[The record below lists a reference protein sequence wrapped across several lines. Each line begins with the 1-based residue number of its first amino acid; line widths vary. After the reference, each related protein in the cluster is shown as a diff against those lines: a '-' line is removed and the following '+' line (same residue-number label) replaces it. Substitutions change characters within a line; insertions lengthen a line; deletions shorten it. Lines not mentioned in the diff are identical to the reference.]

1 MNKDNWESIM
11 ESIPEDA
18 EGIEIFQGA
27 KWDELDD
34 IKKTDQNDEIQLM
47 QKEGLQD
54 RTVLIPIINEDKMKA
69 FLENNIRIEDVPDY
83 KLDIDKITYDEDR
96 FLYSVQLK
104 DGGHFTTMPEIRP
117 SNNEYDYETYRIYFD
132 KIPEYLML
140 HDKLESDDLHIRFD
154 AKDLEVKGNFKY
166 YQIVDRDFDKE
177 PSAELEAKTT
187 QNMANE
193 SFLDAKNH
201 LKDQVENLDPSTI
214 SKEDI
219 QELLTNHLEN
229 VEKILAGYNQKKA
242 QGIPWKE
249 RFNSYK
255 NDLKKSYTR
264 FKESVRDK
272 ISEKIQAL
280 KDAPANLKNKAK
292 NKIIDGVV
300 SVNNKIVEKTNNFT
314 QKIEGKRP
322 EKQPKSKIIDD
333 YKTEYKKHLVNN
345 FMGNEFQ
352 NEVNKILINSLD
364 SQLTNKPH
372 LSLRLRQEALNELNN
387 EVLKGKAEN
396 LNVDIP
402 RFKAYLEDKSGLLTH
417 GLMHFEEFQQ
427 KELLTEDLKFNM
439 YQEPEKKIGQN
450 EKVAEIGGQ
459 TNNNIETKAKE
470 VIEKYINNINDER
483 NKRWE
488 GVEGYK
494 FQSGKVDKE
503 LNTLTLKYEMNAY
516 DQKFFNVNLKN
527 GDTKEIDRW
536 VEDEK
541 GNWKSKEE
549 VVDHFNI
556 HTVFNENDKTENFQ
570 TEQEEELEI

>member
-1 MNKDNWESIM
+1 MNKENWESIM
-11 ESIPEDA
+11 EAIPEDA

-54 RTVLIPIINEDKMKA
+54 GTVLIPIINEDKMKA

-96 FLYSVQLK
+96 FLYSVQLT

-166 YQIVDRDFDKE
+166 YQIVDRNFDKE

-229 VEKILAGYNQKKA
+229 AEKILAGYNQKKA

-387 EVLKGKAEN
+387 EVLKGKADN

-439 YQEPEKKIGQN
+439 YQEPEKKI
-450 EKVAEIGGQ
+450 EKNDNGSVKETNSEVEI
-459 TNNNIETKAKE
+459 KAKE
-470 VIEKYINNINDER
+470 MLEKYFNNLDLQE
-483 NKRWE
+483 KE
-488 GVEGYK
+488 KYK
-494 FQSGKVDKE
+494 FDSAKLDKE
-503 LNTLTLKYEMNAY
+503 TNKLTLIYDSIRDRGYTSKYLEA
-516 DQKFFNVNLKN
+516 DLKS
-527 GDTKEIDRW
+527 GEAKEIDKW

-541 GNWKSKEE
+541 GHWVTKSN
-549 VVDHFNI
+549 VTNTFNI
-556 HTVFNENDKTENFQ
+556 YSQFNEKDNSNNLHAEK
-570 TEQEEELEI
+570 EEELER

>member
-1 MNKDNWESIM
+1 MNKENWESIM
-11 ESIPEDA
+11 EAIPEDA

-54 RTVLIPIINEDKMKA
+54 GTVLIPIINEDKMKS

-83 KLDIDKITYDEDR
+83 RLEIEKITYDEDR
-96 FLYSVQLK
+96 LFYSVQLK
-104 DGGHFTTMPEIRP
+104 DGGHFNTGPEMNPI
-117 SNNEYDYETYRIYFD
+117 NNEYEYETYRIYFD
-132 KIPEYLML
+132 KIPEHLMF
-140 HDKLESDDLHIRFD
+140 HGKLESDDLNIRFD
-154 AKDLEVKGNFKY
+154 AKDLEVTGNFKY
-166 YQIVDRDFDKE
+166 YQIVDRNFDKE

-272 ISEKIQAL
+272 ISEKIQAI
-280 KDAPANLKNKAK
+280 KDAPVNLKNKAK

-300 SVNNKIVEKTNNFT
+300 SVNNKIVEKTNDFT

-459 TNNNIETKAKE
+459 TDNNIETKAKE

>member
-54 RTVLIPIINEDKMKA
+54 GTVLIPIINEDKMKA
-69 FLENNIRIEDVPDY
+69 FLEDNIRIGDVPDY
-83 KLDIDKITYDEDR
+83 KLDIEKITYDEDR

-166 YQIVDRDFDKE
+166 YQIVDRNFDKE

-201 LKDQVENLDPSTI
+201 LKEQVENLDPSTI

-249 RFNSYK
+249 RFNSFK
-255 NDLKKSYTR
+255 SDLKKSYTR

-280 KDAPANLKNKAK
+280 KDTPVNLKNKTK

-300 SVNNKIVEKTNNFT
+300 SVNNKIVDKTNNFT

-322 EKQPKSKIIDD
+322 EKQSKSKIIDD

-439 YQEPEKKIGQN
+439 YQEPEKKI
-450 EKVAEIGGQ
+450 EKNDNVSVKETNSEVEI
-459 TNNNIETKAKE
+459 KAKE
-470 VIEKYINNINDER
+470 MLEKYFNNLDLQE
-483 NKRWE
+483 KE
-488 GVEGYK
+488 KYK
-494 FQSGKVDKE
+494 FDSAKLDKE
-503 LNTLTLKYEMNAY
+503 TNKLTLIYDSIRDRGYTSKYLES
-516 DQKFFNVNLKN
+516 DLKS
-527 GDTKEIDRW
+527 GEAKEINKW

-541 GNWKSKEE
+541 GHWVTKSN
-549 VVDHFNI
+549 VTNTFNI
-556 HTVFNENDKTENFQ
+556 YSQFNEKDNSNNLHAEK
-570 TEQEEELEI
+570 EEELER